1 MHVVGR
7 LLGFEVEG
15 YRSLRS
21 LRVDTGPLT
30 VLVGDNGVGKSNL
43 FRALELIASA
53 GDGSLCR
60 RLASEGGLTSVAWA
74 GAEDDAS
81 KSRNIRLTAR
91 FENLAY
97 RIEVATPE
105 AGDTALEH
113 EPVVRDEHLYRIGQ
127 RGTTQVLRR
136 EGSSIWL
143 RDANGQRH
151 DFRRELLPSET
162 AISSFRDSGM
172 YPELAYLRQLFTE
185 WRFYSGFR
193 MGETAPARTPS
204 LAICAPALAADGGD
218 LAAMLA
224 THARFTSRP
233 NPIDVALADAFPG
246 SSLDVRTSDGRA
258 SFSLKLADL
267 DRPLAP
273 HEISEGTLQ
282 FLCLAAAL
290 TGFRPPR
297 LIALNEPESG
307 LHPRLLGPLARLVTR
322 AATQSQIMVVTHSA
336 QLAEEV
342 SRSAGVQ
349 ATLVVKEQGAT
360 ILAHQAGATPP
371 PPPVIPPID
380 SPTPPPIPQPAAVKE
395 QLRIEALRETLNEIA
410 QLLEGH
416 RAMPANRHLL
426 LPELRLR
433 MARIKALGADVPTE
447 LTVLASELDREY
459 GSLSHG

>member
-1 MHVVGR
+1 MQVIGR

-43 FRALELIASA
+43 FRALDLIAAA
-53 GDGSLCR
+53 GEGSLCR
-60 RLASEGGLTSVAWA
+60 RLASEGGLKSVVWA
-74 GAEDDAS
+74 GSEQSPATS
-81 KSRNIRLTAR
+81 MNIRLSAR

-97 RIEVATPE
+97 RIEIAPPE
-105 AGDTALEH
+105 SGDTALEH

-162 AISSFRDSGM
+162 AISSFRDSGL
-172 YPELAYLRQLFTE
+172 YPELAYLRHLFME
-185 WRFYSGFR
+185 WRFYPGFR
-193 MGETAPARTPS
+193 MGESAPARLPS
-204 LAICAPALAADGGD
+204 LAVSAPALSADGGD

-224 THARFTSRP
+224 THARFGSRP
-233 NPIDVALADAFPG
+233 NPIDAAMSDAFPG
-246 SSLDVRTSDGRA
+246 SSLDVTTQDGRA
-258 SFSLKLADL
+258 SFTLKLADL
-267 DRPLAP
+267 DRPLSP

-282 FLCLAAAL
+282 YLCLAAAL
-290 TGFRPPR
+290 TGYRPPR

-307 LHPRLLGPLARLVTR
+307 LHPRLLGPLARLITR
-322 AATQSQIMVVTHSA
+322 AAAQSQIMVVTHSV

-342 SRSAGVQ
+342 SRAAGVQ
-349 ATLVVKEQGAT
+349 ATLVVKEHGAT
-360 ILAHQAGATPP
+360 ILAHQASAMSAPT
-371 PPPVIPPID
+371 PVIPIPD
-380 SPTPPPIPQPAAVKE
+380 PPAPEPSPAMKE
-395 QLRIEALRETLNEIA
+395 QMRIEALREALNEIA

-416 RAMPANRHLL
+416 RAVPANRHLL

-433 MARIKALGADVPTE
+433 MARIKALGAEVPVE
-447 LTVLASELDREY
+447 LTVLAGELDREY
-459 GSLSHG
+459 GSVTHG